1 MVDPFVDPSSIPQLR
16 EILRLRLL
24 AKVRTFEA
32 FCEKEDRL
40 FQVVTIGGRPL
51 ALGRTMVM
59 MSSVSPNPAFSNGT
73 HAEHRS
79 RWQAAWLDL
88 HPDAYYLPY
97 DRPTEP
103 GQSVVLQPY
112 LLSVECQHEH
122 LSVPLD
128 WLREQVSSGVTKRV
142 ITQATRFEMGT
153 RYRGE

>member
-1 MVDPFVDPSSIPQLR
+1 MADQPVVDASSIPQLR
-16 EILRLRLL
+16 EIFRLKLL

-32 FCEKEDRL
+32 FCEKGDRL
-40 FQVVTIGGRPL
+40 FQVVAIGNRPL

-59 MSSVSPNPAFSNGT
+59 MSTVSPNPAFRRGT
-73 HAEHRS
+73 HAQHRS

-88 HPDAYYLPY
+88 DSDAYYLPH
-97 DRPTEP
+97 DPPRP

-112 LLSVECQHEH
+112 RLSVECQHEH

-128 WLREQVSSGVTKRV
+128 WLREQVSSGVTERV